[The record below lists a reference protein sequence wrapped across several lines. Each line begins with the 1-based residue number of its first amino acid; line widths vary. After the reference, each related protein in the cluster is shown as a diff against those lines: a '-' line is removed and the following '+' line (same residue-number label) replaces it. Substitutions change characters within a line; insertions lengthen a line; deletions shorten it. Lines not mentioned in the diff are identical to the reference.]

1 MVQPIDQGSIL
12 RSGMETV
19 PDYASQLLQQQ
30 QMQMAREQQGMQ
42 MQALRMKQ
50 AEQQREIATET
61 GYATAM
67 QDYVA
72 DPKPDKLI
80 QLMARFPDK
89 QEGLKKAY
97 DAAKGTQKDA
107 DLQQAVGTYNFARA
121 GRIDLASKKLSDR
134 IAADEKAGLDVED
147 DRELLAMLKDPATQ
161 KEALALMEMNVALTM
176 GTEKFTDAYKAFNPA
191 EKQTPKQREYDWR
204 VATFGKDAADSWLA
218 VEDTK
223 IGPPGGVVL
232 NAGNMETL
240 LGQQGAA
247 MQRDSQPEGGDPVSS
262 GSFGKLVNI
271 VLGLEGGGTL
281 DNPKVSPR
289 GARGPMQVMPGTNV
303 DPGFGVT
310 PARDNSE
317 AERARVGKDYL
328 AAMLKRYG
336 NDPAKALAA
345 YNGGP
350 GRLDE
355 ALAGGSGWLSRL
367 PKETR
372 DYVRN
377 GMKRLGGPKYTQKKT
392 VSGVTAYL
400 IDGKWY
406 DNPEGK

>member
-50 AEQQREIATET
+50 AEQQREIADQTN
-61 GYATAM
+61 YQAAM

-72 DPKPDKLI
+72 SGSDPQKLI
-80 QLMARFPDK
+80 SLMARFPDRH
-89 QEGLKKAY
+89 EGLKKAY

-107 DLQQAVGTYNFARA
+107 DLQQAVETYNFARA

-134 IAADEKAGLDVED
+134 IAADERAGLDVED

-161 KEALALMEMNVALTM
+161 KEALALMETNVALAM

-204 VATFGKDAADSWLA
+204 VTTFGKESADKWLA

-223 IGPPGGVVL
+223 LVPV
-232 NAGNMETL
+232 N
-240 LGQQGAA
+240 
-247 MQRDSQPEGGDPVSS
+247 EGGSVYNAADLVGGPAAVAPSS
-262 GSFGKLVNI
+262 VT
-271 VLGLEGGGTL
+271 EGGGPLSSVVADGGSIISKLFPNARITDTRRDPNSAL
-281 DNPKVSPR
+281 GKKNPGSYHVR
-289 GARGPMQVMPGTNV
+289 TGGAVDVAPIPGLTFKQYLQSIKQAGYKIV
-303 DPGFGVT
+303 
-310 PARDNSE
+310 E
-317 AERARVGKDYL
+317 AKNEVGAGRSKHATGDHWHVVI
-328 AAMLKRYG
+328 G
-336 NDPAKALAA
+336 E
-345 YNGGP
+345 GP
-350 GRLDE
+350 GRE
-355 ALAGGSGWLSRL
+355 K
-367 PKETR
+367 P
-372 DYVRN
+372 V
-377 GMKRLGGPKYTQKKT
+377 QKKVGGT
-392 VSGVTAYL
+392 TYYQ
-400 IDGKWY
+400 INGKWY

>member
-12 RSGMETV
+12 LSGMETV

-50 AEQQREIATET
+50 AEQQREIADQTN
-61 GYATAM
+61 YQAAM

-72 DPKPDKLI
+72 SGSDPQKLI
-80 QLMARFPDK
+80 SLMARFPDRH
-89 QEGLKKAY
+89 EGLKKAY

-107 DLQQAVGTYNFARA
+107 DLQQAVETYNFARA

-134 IAADEKAGLDVED
+134 IAADERAGLDVED

-161 KEALALMEMNVALTM
+161 KEALALMEMNVALAM

-204 VATFGKDAADSWLA
+204 VTTFGKESADKWLA

-223 IGPPGGVVL
+223 LVPV
-232 NAGNMETL
+232 NAGGRVYNAEDL
-240 LGQQGAA
+240 VGGPAA
-247 MQRDSQPEGGDPVSS
+247 VAPSSVTEGGGPLSS